1 MHVCIYVCCEHTSLP
16 KHTFR
21 HLCIHKLAL
30 IASILTQHNTHTL
43 SHAGGIQK
51 PWQSKQILIYVCLC
65 ILENHQQAFITHTY
79 SYIYLGTHASKVL
92 YRRCI
97 VLGVV
102 TAFCMLPS
110 SIDWFYNYIWY
121 VCMHVHCLCVYYYH
135 FDSLLL
141 NFSPMNIANTTTY
154 VQITYITMCN
164 KLINIVICEGIRIRM
179 YVCNALQCKSMQRI
193 LHFASLRIN

>member
-110 SIDWFYNYIWY
+110 SIDWFYNYIL
-121 VCMHVHCLCVYYYH
+121 VCMYACALFVCVLLPFRFTFVELLSNEYCKHNNICTNYIHYNVQQTHQYCYLRRYTHSHVCMQC
-135 FDSLLL
+135 
-141 NFSPMNIANTTTY
+141 
-154 VQITYITMCN
+154 IT
-164 KLINIVICEGIRIRM
+164 V
-179 YVCNALQCKSMQRI
+179 
-193 LHFASLRIN
+193 